1 MPAWI
6 LSTYILKNPFMLFC
20 LFHMQESGSSSN
32 QRSQS
37 SAQPNKSG
45 AKPGYSPSYWNPNW
59 TEQGRFGGW
68 GGTFCRCFVNYLPLN
83 SARRFILCAN
93 QTLMIKTFLSAL
105 RFLYENIL
113 ICNVLFTQTMSKIIW
128 REANIF
134 RKSSSQ

>member
-1 MPAWI
+1 
-6 LSTYILKNPFMLFC
+6 MLFC

-68 GGTFCRCFVNYLPLN
+68 GEYLQV
-83 SARRFILCAN
+83 LC
-93 QTLMIKTFLSAL
+93 
-105 RFLYENIL
+105 E
-113 ICNVLFTQTMSKIIW
+113 LFTIKQCKVFHTLCKS
-128 REANIF
+128 NIDD
-134 RKSSSQ
+134 